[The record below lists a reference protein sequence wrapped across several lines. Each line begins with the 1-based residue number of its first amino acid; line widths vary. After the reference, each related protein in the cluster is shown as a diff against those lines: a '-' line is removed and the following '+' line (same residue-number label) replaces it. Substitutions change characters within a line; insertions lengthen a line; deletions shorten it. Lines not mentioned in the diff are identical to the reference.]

1 MQHKFSWRLILLFSE
16 ADGGRRTSVSVM
28 KWNISI
34 RHRYRTGNNFG
45 NAILGFDLSTEE
57 FILISLSQSL
67 IGSWSGLSILKYG
80 ESSIAVILTP
90 SHGKLYE
97 LWVMKEYGVVESW
110 TKVLTLP
117 TDPRYAWFPKVMGFR
132 KNREVLLHMHNAK
145 MASLDLNSQQ
155 ISYVES
161 LVLLDKAVNVHSG
174 SDVNH
179 PIDSSDSDESS
190 GGESDLA
197 YD

>member
-1 MQHKFSWRLILLFSE
+1 MMGLMSSSSFNSLSLVAPLELQ
-16 ADGGRRTSVSVM
+16 
-28 KWNISI
+28 ISD
-34 RHRYRTGNNFG
+34 RKKFG
-45 NAILGFDLSTEE
+45 NAILRFDLSTEE
-57 FILISLSQSL
+57 FILISLPQSL
-67 IGSWSGLSILKYG
+67 IGLWSGLSILKYG

-117 TDPRYAWFPKVMGFR
+117 TNPRYAWFPKQM
-132 KNREVLLHMHNAK
+132 ET
-145 MASLDLNSQQ
+145 SLDLNSQQ
-155 ISYVES
+155 TELHVVDNRAHLLSVRSYVES
-161 LVLLDKAVNVHSG
+161 LVLLDKAVNVHSK

-197 YD
+197 